1 MHTNDTMSAM
11 PIAKMH
17 RWLALGVVVGL
28 SVACGGGILGD
39 PARKVERYLQAR
51 VEGDVNRM
59 IALSC
64 AAWEANARLEAT
76 SIQGRSPALEGL
88 RCQASEPQG
97 DTVFVACAGKIVTS
111 YDGERREFDLAG
123 RQFRLVAEAGEW
135 RMCGYR

>member
-1 MHTNDTMSAM
+1 
-11 PIAKMH
+11 
-17 RWLALGVVVGL
+17 
-28 SVACGGGILGD
+28 
-39 PARKVERYLQAR
+39 VERYLQAR

-88 RCQASEPQG
+88 RCQASDPQG
-97 DTVFVACAGKIVTS
+97 DTVFVACAGRIVTS
-111 YDGERREFDLAG
+111 YDGERREFDLAE